1 MRYFGIFDGY
11 CRQLHSARDLSKTGW
26 GRSDPYCRG
35 LVNGVDVGRTP
46 TRQRTQSPEWMATIQ
61 LRGLRPVSAPQQT
74 LSACQTLTVA
84 AV

>member
-1 MRYFGIFDGY
+1 MRTGEAE
-11 CRQLHSARDLSKTGW
+11 QHELLLHSANDLSKTGW
-26 GRSDPYCRG
+26 GRSDPYCRV

-61 LRGLRPVSAPQQT
+61 LRGLRPVSASSRSQRIIQP
-74 LSACQTLTVA
+74 AETVA